1 MWKELIEINEMFTPI
16 RERHVVDDSD
26 VVKFQKIRVAKEYF
40 NNKIREYLKE
50 KHLSIKEITK
60 KDINY
65 LGKNYNE
72 KDREVLIQ
80 QIMYH
85 LETSFW
91 KPLKRIKE
99 NDKCALFREIDND
112 GWINS
117 WTKKASN
124 KSSEQWSIS
133 VTSENG
139 WWDLWGDKEAD
150 NSSSWEL
157 LSS

>member
-1 MWKELIEINEMFTPI
+1 MWKELIEINEMFTPLK
-16 RERHVVDDSD
+16 ERHVVDDSD

-85 LETSFW
+85 LETSFG

-124 KSSEQWSIS
+124 KSWEQWS
-133 VTSENG
+133 VPTSSEDG
-139 WWDLWGDKEAD
+139 WWDLWWNEEAD
-150 NSSSWEL
+150 SSTSWEL
-157 LSS
+157 LSN